1 MQTVRWRCWIGRT
14 CRLHRQLQRLPV
26 PGPAAPLVPVREW
39 LRSWIGQDKR
49 PQDRPDC
56 LAGYLHHAA
65 DAWSRRNDPSVM
77 LAHYA
82 DLSAGLQSEMR
93 RFAEYEA

>member
-1 MQTVRWRCWIGRT
+1 M
-14 CRLHRQLQRLPV
+14 
-26 PGPAAPLVPVREW
+26 PVREW